1 MVYREIDS
9 DDSDFDYDEL
19 TKVVTIEP
27 IHDDSD
33 DDDYKPTDSVIST
46 LDLPSIPKVTYE
58 KIFLETFSNNRILR

>member
-46 LDLPSIPKVTYE
+46 LDLPSIPKVKYE
-58 KIFLETFSNNRILR
+58 KIYF